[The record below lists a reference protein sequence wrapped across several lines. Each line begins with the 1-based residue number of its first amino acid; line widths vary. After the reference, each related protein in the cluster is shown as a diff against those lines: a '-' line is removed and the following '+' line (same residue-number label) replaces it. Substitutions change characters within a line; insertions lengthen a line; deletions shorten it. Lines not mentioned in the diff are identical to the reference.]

1 MDISIITYN
10 IHGLPWIRCPVEAI
24 AAWVL
29 QRAPD
34 ILCFQ
39 ELFKVSDRATMVRHL
54 EAGGYDVVVPNDGIG
69 AGLSSGLLTAYRRHR
84 FRLVRATFQ
93 PFFDT
98 IFEDCFANKG
108 FHRLLLEDPA
118 YHRTFSILNTHLQ
131 SNVELRWLIGGMRR
145 MCSIR
150 SKQAAQILA
159 FADDHDAGIPAL
171 LVGDLNTDT
180 DPHNYLRILH
190 PPKGAAATAKITF
203 PITGENLDHV
213 AWMPLQWSG
222 ACGMCAVLGPRCVEC
237 RVHTEAPWSD
247 HLPVEYTIY
256 LPQHQ
261 RG

>member
-29 QRAPD
+29 QKSPD
-34 ILCFQ
+34 IVCFQ
-39 ELFKVSDRATMVRHL
+39 ELFKKTDRAAMTRFL
-54 EAGGYDVVVPNDGIG
+54 EAGAYTVSEPRDDIG
-69 AGLSSGLLTAYRRHR
+69 AGLSSGLLTAHRRHR
-84 FRLVRATFQ
+84 FRPVTSSFQ

-98 IFEDCFANKG
+98 LLEDSFANKG
-108 FHRLLLEDPA
+108 FHRLVLEDPA
-118 YHRTFSILNTHLQ
+118 FKRTFSIFNTHLQ
-131 SNVELRWLIGGMRR
+131 SNVELRWLIGGMDR
-145 MCSIR
+145 MRSIR

-171 LVGDLNTDT
+171 LVGDLNTHT
-180 DPHNYLRILH
+180 DPHRYMRILH
-190 PPKGAAATAKITF
+190 PPDDVKVTF
-203 PITGENLDHV
+203 PATGENLDHV

-222 ACGMCAVLGPRCVEC
+222 DCGMCAVLGPRCVEC

-247 HLPVEYTIY
+247 HVPVEYTIY

-261 RG
+261 RGTA